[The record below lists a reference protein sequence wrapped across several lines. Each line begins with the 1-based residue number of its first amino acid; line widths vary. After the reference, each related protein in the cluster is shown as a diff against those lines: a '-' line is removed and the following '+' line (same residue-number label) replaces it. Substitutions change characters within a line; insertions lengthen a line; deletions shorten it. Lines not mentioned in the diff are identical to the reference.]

1 MPQIFCQSSVAGML
15 VWAKSGLKHPVE
27 RQRSKNMPN
36 YGFTHA
42 RADNCPMNMAV
53 VGETTQY
60 GGITMSVCNS
70 SCMVAAVCG
79 IRTSTLESSPAQRLD
94 NGTFDPTLLVLQH
107 DSSTSRRATTA
118 YAARC
123 LRCSSNRLL
132 RPFPACFCG
141 QTSRWTHGSQLW
153 MEDSPQAHCELRPC
167 RNGLG

>member
-1 MPQIFCQSSVAGML
+1 LQACSCGQNRVKNIPSNGNAPKTCQ
-15 VWAKSGLKHPVE
+15 
-27 RQRSKNMPN
+27 N

-53 VGETTQY
+53 GETTQY
-60 GGITMSVCNS
+60 SGITMSVCNS

-79 IRTSTLESSPAQRLD
+79 IRTSALESSPAPRLD

-107 DSSTSRRATTA
+107 DSSTSRRATAA

-132 RPFPACFCG
+132 RSFPACFCG
-141 QTSRWTHGSQLW
+141 RTSRWTHCSQLW
-153 MEDSPQAHCELRPC
+153 MQDSPQAHCELRPC
-167 RNGLG
+167 RNGPG